1 MNKFIFDYQGY
12 KKKECDVEV
21 YKNETG
27 LIVKFF
33 ELHTEPKVGRIC
45 DYVFVPSGYGYIN
58 VKLKKDDAIMSGFL
72 KKDFFSNS
80 SIIYQAIDEIS
91 KMALDLFPQL
101 EESFIPYNL
110 ERIEIY
116 DALIATGE
124 TFDDLKEEEKKQVT
138 SDDHSIG

>member
-33 ELHTEPKVGRIC
+33 ELQTEPKAGRIC
-45 DYVFVPSGYGYIN
+45 DYVFVPAGYGYIN
-58 VKLKKDDAIMSGFL
+58 VKLKKEDAIMSGFL

-80 SIIYQAIDEIS
+80 TIISQVIDEIS
-91 KMALDLFPQL
+91 KLAIKIFPQL

-110 ERIEIY
+110 ERFENY

-124 TFDDLKEEEKKQVT
+124 TFEDLIEEEKKQVT
-138 SDDHSIG
+138 SGDDIIG